1 MTQHNVFIRRFGNKA
16 ILITVTDWED
26 FKELEAK
33 STEEYPD
40 FIVGAVTTKN
50 AATNMLPTITVNT
63 HAAEDITQNTKGAS
77 LQAILLGTAPA
88 GPLWAHKKVTN
99 PILELYGER

>member
-33 STEEYPD
+33 STEEFPD

-63 HAAEDITQNTKGAS
+63 HAAEDITQDTKGAS
-77 LQAILLGTAPA
+77 LQAILLGTAQA
-88 GPLWAHKKVTN
+88 GSLWAHKKVAN

>member
-1 MTQHNVFIRRFGNKA
+1 
-16 ILITVTDWED
+16 
-26 FKELEAK
+26 
-33 STEEYPD
+33 
-40 FIVGAVTTKN
+40 
-50 AATNMLPTITVNT
+50 MLPTITVNT
-63 HAAEDITQNTKGAS
+63 HAAEDITQDTKGAS

>member
-1 MTQHNVFIRRFGNKA
+1 MTQHNVFIRRFGDKA

-63 HAAEDITQNTKGAS
+63 HAAEDTKGAS